1 MHGGE
6 AQPLRGTERMTAFR
20 LARAD
25 RAEQTA
31 DVAEQSATRYER
43 NAARG
48 DRGRRLAFARWE
60 REVAAVE
67 RENAA
72 LLRSAPAGPAG
83 LRTLPS
89 WPWPPS

>member
-25 RAEQTA
+25 LAEQAA

-48 DRGRRLAFARWE
+48 DRGRRLASPDGSE
-60 REVAAVE
+60 RLPLS
-67 RENAA
+67 NA
-72 LLRSAPAGPAG
+72 
-83 LRTLPS
+83 RTLLY
-89 WPWPPS
+89 